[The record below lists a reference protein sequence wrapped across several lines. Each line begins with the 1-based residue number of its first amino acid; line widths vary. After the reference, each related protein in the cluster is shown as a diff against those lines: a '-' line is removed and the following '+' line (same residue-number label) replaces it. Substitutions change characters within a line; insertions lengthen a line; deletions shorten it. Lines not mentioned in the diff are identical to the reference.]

1 MKKILL
7 LLNGFVV
14 LALLI
19 CSGCASIVDGGPK
32 KIKLNSTPPGAK
44 VTVVDSNGQSV
55 VTAVTT
61 PTVVRLERGNGY
73 FKGQKYTVK
82 FELDGYYPS
91 EMEILPRI
99 NGWYF
104 GNILFGGVIGIAGVD
119 PATGAMW
126 TLAPHDINR
135 NLISTSQNLN
145 PDQLKAAEEAA
156 NPLPTHSTA
165 ASTKDKAK

>member
-1 MKKILL
+1 M
-7 LLNGFVV
+7 
-14 LALLI
+14 
-19 CSGCASIVDGGPK
+19 CSGCASIVDGRPK
-32 KIKLNSTPPGAK
+32 KINLNSTPPGAK
-44 VTVVDSNGQSV
+44 VTVTDSGGQAV
-55 VTAVTT
+55 VTATT
-61 PTVVRLERGNGY
+61 PTVARLARGNGY

-91 EMEILPRI
+91 EMEILPRL

-104 GNILFGGVIGIAGVD
+104 GNIVCGGVIGLAGVD

-156 NPLPTHSTA
+156 NPVAKHA
-165 ASTKDKAK
+165 AAVSTKGKGN